1 MWQDCGPRSTGQL
14 VLPEVN
20 QYYLRETKM
29 KKKNV
34 KGETCIGTETKE
46 RGQPQTANLDQ
57 LLLAERTL
65 WRDLGVEVME
75 RLV

>member
-1 MWQDCGPRSTGQL
+1 M
-14 VLPEVN
+14 
-20 QYYLRETKM
+20 K

-65 WRDLGVEVME
+65 WRDLGVEVTE

>member
-1 MWQDCGPRSTGQL
+1 MARLWPKEHGATCPTRSQSI
-14 VLPEVN
+14 LPKRNKNE
-20 QYYLRETKM
+20 
-29 KKKNV
+29 KKNV

-57 LLLAERTL
+57 LLLAEQTL